1 LIFFFLLGLF
11 CLGFAYNAFT
21 YRSLG
26 MDHYVPPEAL
36 KISNVEFISSSSA
49 ILTVQNLVS
58 TPSYVQSISIN
69 GINATFTNDQSD
81 ATIIPYLSSTAFSVT
96 YNNSSSTFTVGQTY
110 TFNLTSIRGDYWAY
124 SATYNGTSQ
133 V

>member
-1 LIFFFLLGLF
+1 MFFLLGFF

-26 MDHYVPPEAL
+26 LDHYDPPEAL

-49 ILTVQNLVS
+49 VLTVQNLVS

-81 ATIIPYLSSTAFSVT
+81 VTIIPYLSSTSFSVA
-96 YNNSSSTFTVGQTY
+96 YNDSFSTFALGQTY
-110 TFNLTSIRGDYWAY
+110 TFNLTSIRGDYWQYHAI
-124 SATYNGTSQ
+124 YNGTSK

>member
-1 LIFFFLLGLF
+1 LFFGCIIVGFVWNANNTTLG
-11 CLGFAYNAFT
+11 G
-21 YRSLG
+21 G
-26 MDHYVPPEAL
+26 PYVPPEAL

-49 ILTVQNLVS
+49 VLTVQNLVS

-81 ATIIPYLSSTAFSVT
+81 VTIIPYLSSTAFSVS
-96 YNNSSSTFTVGQTY
+96 YNDSFSTFTLGQTY
-110 TFNLTSIRGDYWAY
+110 TFILTSIRGDYWHYHAIY
-124 SATYNGTSQ
+124 NATGQ